1 MARSRVS
8 GYCGKS
14 VTRSATGGNVRY
26 YCSTYKVSRTG
37 CTMHSINHNRLDVA
51 VLYAIQQQVYLAV
64 SYSDTVSRI
73 NTLPLKKSQS
83 ARLDDL
89 IADREK
95 ELAKIMR
102 YKQAIYE
109 DWKDGEITHSDYR
122 HLREDYEKQAA
133 VQAVIDNLKMERAEV
148 ENGVDAENGFLVA
161 FRQYENIDK
170 LTREIMIDLV
180 DHIKANTQKA
190 AVSPRLSNGSLFS

>member
-1 MARSRVS
+1 
-8 GYCGKS
+8 
-14 VTRSATGGNVRY
+14 
-26 YCSTYKVSRTG
+26 
-37 CTMHSINHNRLDVA
+37 MHSINHNRLDVA

-133 VQAVIDNLKMERAEV
+133 AVQAVIDNLKMERAEV

-170 LTREIMIDLV
+170 LTREILIDLV
-180 DHIKANTQKA
+180 DHIKIYEGGDISVRFKFADEYRRVAEYIEANTQKA
-190 AVSPRLSNGSLFS
+190 AV

>member
-1 MARSRVS
+1 
-8 GYCGKS
+8 
-14 VTRSATGGNVRY
+14 
-26 YCSTYKVSRTG
+26 
-37 CTMHSINHNRLDVA
+37 MHSINHNRLDVA

-102 YKQAIYE
+102 YKQAVWQ

-170 LTREIMIDLV
+170 LTREILIDLV